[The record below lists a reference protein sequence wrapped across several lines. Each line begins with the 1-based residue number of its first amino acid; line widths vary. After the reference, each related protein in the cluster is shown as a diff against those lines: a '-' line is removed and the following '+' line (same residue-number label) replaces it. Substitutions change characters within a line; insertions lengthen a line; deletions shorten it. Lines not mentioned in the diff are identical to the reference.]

1 VAWQGLYFAS
11 RLHQLLRRLGRR
23 VNPKS
28 KFASEVLFPGV
39 PTDELVIRSPDD
51 QAAFLAAGQA
61 L

>member
-1 VAWQGLYFAS
+1 
-11 RLHQLLRRLGRR
+11 
-23 VNPKS
+23 
-28 KFASEVLFPGV
+28 VLFPGV